1 MATTI
6 SPMDR
11 RSRRRVEAMDE
22 AVAHASDIILSEGA
36 GAVSISEVAR
46 RMGMKPPSLYKYFPS
61 LHALY
66 DALFARGQRL
76 ENDFVADAVRDLEPG
91 LPRLVAAGEACVRW
105 AMTRD
110 GRAFGPLLYW
120 RPIPGFEPSP
130 ESFAP
135 SLEFVDRIRAD
146 LHEAVQRGELA
157 PWADNDETMRL
168 FSSVIAGIC
177 SQQMAN
183 QPLASFEDGMFSSL
197 TTSALTMF
205 VRHHQEEPR

>member
-1 MATTI
+1 MATTL
-6 SPMDR
+6 SQGDR
-11 RSRRRVEAMDE
+11 LTRRRIAAMDE
-22 AVAHASDIILSEGA
+22 ALGHASDIVIADGV

-76 ENDFVADAVRDLEPG
+76 ENDFVAEAVRAVEPG
-91 LPRLVAAGEACVRW
+91 LQGLLARSEACIRW

-130 ESFAP
+130 ESFEP
-135 SLEFVDRIRAD
+135 SVEMVDGFRSD
-146 LHEAVQRGELA
+146 VTEAVHRRELA
-157 PWADNDETMRL
+157 PWADNDDTVRL
-168 FSSVIAGIC
+168 LSTLVSGIC

-183 QPLASFEDGMFSSL
+183 QPLASFEDGIFSSL

-205 VRHHQEEPR
+205 VRYHQEEKP